1 MLFLVKGV
9 TIDLITSL
17 TLFIPNY
24 LLETGGSLSSNYH
37 PLPPSPVSIVC
48 TFFLLVIVWFVIVQ
62 SSHTHGVFNMNSIS
76 RPIITIV
83 ASPSGKKFGVNITA
97 DSWQDDYQLIEPFD
111 SAEKANEVG
120 EQFAK
125 VWDEQSTLI
134 ESGEIPRTNMLK
146 ELTANGVLR
155 AKPKLRDAFVQ
166 FRSAS

>member
-1 MLFLVKGV
+1 
-9 TIDLITSL
+9 
-17 TLFIPNY
+17 
-24 LLETGGSLSSNYH
+24 
-37 PLPPSPVSIVC
+37 
-48 TFFLLVIVWFVIVQ
+48 
-62 SSHTHGVFNMNSIS
+62 MNSIS

-155 AKPKLRDAFVQ
+155 AKPKLRDAFAQ
-166 FRSAS
+166 FRPAS